1 MQQRILVATH
11 NRGKVAELSDI
22 LSDMAIT
29 WLTLEDAGITF
40 DVEETG
46 ETLADNAILKA
57 TTYAQETGLLTLADD
72 SGLEVDAL
80 DGRPGV
86 YTARFGQPGFT
97 PEQRYL
103 YLLSQMSDVPW
114 EARTA
119 RFRCVV
125 ALATPE
131 GLLATAE
138 GTCEG
143 HITFEPAGT
152 GGFGYDPVFFVS
164 EKGMTMA
171 ELPAEEKHAI
181 SHRGRAMAQMAPLL
195 RRHVQGGE

>member
-131 GLLATAE
+131 GLLTTAE
-138 GTCEG
+138 GACEG

>member
-131 GLLATAE
+131 GLLTTAE
-138 GTCEG
+138 GACEG

-171 ELPAEEKHAI
+171 ELPAEEKHVI

>member
-131 GLLATAE
+131 GLLTTAE
-138 GTCEG
+138 GACEG
-143 HITFEPAGT
+143 HITFEPA
-152 GGFGYDPVFFVS
+152 
-164 EKGMTMA
+164 
-171 ELPAEEKHAI
+171 
-181 SHRGRAMAQMAPLL
+181 
-195 RRHVQGGE
+195 

>member
-1 MQQRILVATH
+1 MQQQILVATH
-11 NRGKVAELSDI
+11 NRGKVSELSDI
-22 LSDMAIT
+22 LSDLAIT
-29 WLTLEDAGITF
+29 WLTLEDVGVTF
-40 DVEETG
+40 DVDETG
-46 ETLADNAILKA
+46 ETLEENAILKA

-86 YTARFGQPGFT
+86 YTARFGQPSFT
-97 PEQRYL
+97 PEQRYQ
-103 YLLSQMSDVPW
+103 YLLSQMTDVPW
-114 EARTA
+114 EERTA

-131 GLLATAE
+131 GLLGTAE
-138 GTCEG
+138 GRCEG

-164 EKGMTMA
+164 EKGKTMA
-171 ELPAEEKHAI
+171 ELPPAEKHAI
-181 SHRGRAMAQMAPLL
+181 SHRGQAMARMAPLL
-195 RRHVQGGE
+195 RRHIQSQE